1 MTVSGMSDKAARQSN
16 ALVRAAAALD
26 RAVESLCGILV
37 TVSGIGLTVILAA
50 VVVLRYGFASG
61 ISASVE
67 LTELAFA
74 VFVMAG
80 IALAARHGAHV
91 TTRLTITYLKGRARL
106 ALALLIHAATVAV
119 FLLLAWYTY
128 QNALI
133 AHDQHTPVLDIPY
146 SVGYGILAVGLLL
159 ISLSSVTAIVNLT
172 LGGAEVPIEASS
184 LEGHAS

>member
-1 MTVSGMSDKAARQSN
+1 MTQGRGGGGGL
-16 ALVRAAAALD
+16 LVKSAAALD
-26 RAVESLCGILV
+26 RAVERLCGFLV
-37 TVSGIGLTVILAA
+37 AVSGIGLTVMLAV

-91 TTRLTITYLKGRARL
+91 TTRLTLTLLEGRARL
-106 ALALLIHAATVAV
+106 ALALLIHVATVAV
-119 FLLLAWYTY
+119 YLLLAWYTY

-133 AHDQHTPVLDIPY
+133 AHDQLTPVLNIPY
-146 SVGYGILAVGLLL
+146 SFGYGILAAGLLL
-159 ISLSSVTAIVNLT
+159 VGLSSLSAIVSLT
-172 LGGAEVPIEASS
+172 LGGAEVPVEATT
-184 LEGHAS
+184 LEGHSA

>member
-1 MTVSGMSDKAARQSN
+1 MTRGDV
-16 ALVRAAAALD
+16 LVKSAAALD
-26 RAVESLCGILV
+26 RAIESLCGFLIAL
-37 TVSGIGLTVILAA
+37 SGIGLTVVLAG

-91 TTRLTITYLKGRARL
+91 TTRLTLTLLKGRARL
-106 ALALLIHAATVAV
+106 ALALLVHAATAAV
-119 FLLLAWYTY
+119 YLLLAWYTY

-133 AHDQHTPVLDIPY
+133 AHDQLTPVLDIPY

-159 ISLSSVTAIVNLT
+159 VSLSSLTAIVSLT
-172 LGGAEVPIEASS
+172 LGGAEVPVEATS
-184 LEGHAS
+184 LEGHST